1 MKQLSLA
8 IDLSRCIGCKTCV
21 VACRNAHGLS
31 DHASAMPG
39 NLPFY
44 LRVESNREGAYPDIH
59 VDTWVVPC
67 QHCNNAACVKAC
79 KAEAITKDEQTG
91 IVRIDPAKC
100 QGKGDCIEAC
110 PYGVIQFDAARK
122 KAHKCDL
129 CWERVHRGEKPVC
142 AEVCLTDAIRF
153 GEKQLLRMHLEAEGK
168 EVLKKMSAQN
178 ILYYRN
184 PR

>member
-21 VACRNAHGLS
+21 AACRNYHGLC
-31 DHASAMPG
+31 DHAALPG
-39 NLPFY
+39 SLPFY
-44 LRVESNREGAYPDIH
+44 LRVESNREGTYPDIQ
-59 VDTWVVPC
+59 VDSWVVPC

-79 KAEAITKDEQTG
+79 KAEAISKDEQTG
-91 IVRIDPAKC
+91 IVRIDPARC
-100 QGKGDCIEAC
+100 RGKGDCLEAC
-110 PYGVIQFDAARK
+110 PYGVIQFDAARR

-129 CWERVHRGEKPVC
+129 CWDRVHVGEKPVC
-142 AEVCLTDAIRF
+142 AEVCLTDPIRF
-153 GEKQLLRMHLEAEGK
+153 GEKQLLRMRLEAEGK

-178 ILYYRN
+178 ILYFRN